1 MGDLLLG
8 CGPGTHQAVNIGL
21 DKFVKTPSARLD
33 AACDLVI
40 QSNKHCICL
49 YGKDNLDLRHTLQAP
64 RKVTC
69 GRFACW
75 AFRSH
80 TSPVKSPIHDAA
92 RKRILEPSWPAC
104 FVR

>member
-49 YGKDNLDLRHTLQAP
+49 HGKDNLDLRHTLQAP

-69 GRFACW
+69 GTVRVLGIPEPYVPRQKSDPR
-75 AFRSH
+75 RSQDR
-80 TSPVKSPIHDAA
+80 KSTRLNSSH
-92 RKRILEPSWPAC
+92 
-104 FVR
+104 